1 MLKSNQ
7 RSQNAAAMRD
17 QSEVNV
23 SDELVKTEVKCIA
36 HIQEL
41 KLRLIRLTSW
51 IPKNK
56 KLFQVKCEEEDED
69 RTD

>member
-1 MLKSNQ
+1 MKGNQ
-7 RSQNAAAMRD
+7 RSQNAAALRY

-41 KLRLIRLTSW
+41 KLRFDPINFLDS
-51 IPKNK
+51 K
-56 KLFQVKCEEEDED
+56 K
-69 RTD
+69 